1 MSKTVN
7 EMMGELVRENM
18 NLEALIKAHNE
29 PIKERI
35 KENHKQLE
43 RLQLEDGRQQ
53 VGLVLDNG

>member
-18 NLEALIKAHNE
+18 NLAALIQAHNE
-29 PIKERI
+29 PIKEKI
-35 KENHKQLE
+35 KENQKQLE

-53 VGLVLDNG
+53 VGLVLDN

>member
-18 NLEALIKAHNE
+18 NLDALMKAHNE
-29 PIKERI
+29 PIKEKI
-35 KENHKQLE
+35 KENSKKLE

-53 VGLVLDNG
+53 VGLVLEQ

>member
-29 PIKERI
+29 PIEEKI

-43 RLQLEDGRQQ
+43 RLQFEDGRRIS
-53 VGLVLDNG
+53 